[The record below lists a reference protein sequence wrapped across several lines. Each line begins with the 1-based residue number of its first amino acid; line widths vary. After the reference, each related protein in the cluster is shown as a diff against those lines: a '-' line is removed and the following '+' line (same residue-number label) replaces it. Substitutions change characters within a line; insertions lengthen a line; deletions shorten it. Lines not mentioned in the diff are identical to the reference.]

1 MLSYDISTPVPLF
14 NALCALHTLQ
24 QEQHQLARQRP
35 KIVKKIET
43 EDFFQIQIYKQ
54 NGNFDSYELK
64 VVRVPGKPQVV
75 NVVVESRIDCF
86 RRIFQFPISDID
98 VEGIDWQHIWHDNVL
113 VLNVPK
119 KINFGSHD
127 LISTLAACFE
137 KPTTTCGNPA
147 NHQWERFFEQD
158 ENLINSREPQ
168 FESISPSML
177 GRLIIES
184 LGSGTPSGVE
194 QRGPMTSVR
203 ASSQRGDVTRK
214 PEAKTANFA
223 EEQKRDTNERRAQPA
238 MEAERQNH
246 LEREA
251 KKQASIQAERKEVMK
266 EAKRQSRLDLEEAK
280 KTAALEDKRA
290 ADETL
295 RQKKQEIEH
304 RRKLEATQQYL
315 SALFGDL
322 KINTGGQSIPS
333 GTPQGLSE
341 QHLAARLA
349 DNTDGAR
356 SKSQNSSIQPG
367 TRHDNEPDS
376 DVDTQSIDSESNDH
390 VANEKEESL
399 KRHPSLEEVE
409 DEEFVVL
416 RKKFGR
422 ET

>member
-1 MLSYDISTPVPLF
+1 
-14 NALCALHTLQ
+14 
-24 QEQHQLARQRP
+24 
-35 KIVKKIET
+35 
-43 EDFFQIQIYKQ
+43 
-54 NGNFDSYELK
+54 
-64 VVRVPGKPQVV
+64 
-75 NVVVESRIDCF
+75 
-86 RRIFQFPISDID
+86 
-98 VEGIDWQHIWHDNVL
+98 
-113 VLNVPK
+113 
-119 KINFGSHD
+119 
-127 LISTLAACFE
+127 
-137 KPTTTCGNPA
+137 
-147 NHQWERFFEQD
+147 
-158 ENLINSREPQ
+158 
-168 FESISPSML
+168 ML

-223 EEQKRDTNERRAQPA
+223 EEQKKDTSERRAQPA

-251 KKQASIQAERKEVMK
+251 KKQASIQAERKEIMK

-341 QHLAARLA
+341 QHSAARLA
-349 DNTDGAR
+349 DHTGGAR
-356 SKSQNSSIQPG
+356 SKSQNSSIQSG